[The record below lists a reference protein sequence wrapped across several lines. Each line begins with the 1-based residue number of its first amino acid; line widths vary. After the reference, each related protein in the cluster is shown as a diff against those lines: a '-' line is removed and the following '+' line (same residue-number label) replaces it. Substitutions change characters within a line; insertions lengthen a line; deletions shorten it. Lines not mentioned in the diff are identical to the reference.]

1 VVLRGRAN
9 DPAAALSGSQTKA
22 PGFAG
27 GYLLGLEELARAVGL
42 WEEVDRV
49 LAGPKSGRGYQPHE
63 FVQAWVWMQHA
74 GGRRLEDLRELRAE
88 HEVLGALGL
97 KAVPDAGTVGDWR
110 RRLGNPTG
118 PPRVS
123 PRTARSPRRYTA

>member
-1 VVLRGRAN
+1 M
-9 DPAAALSGSQTKA
+9 
-22 PGFAG
+22 
-27 GYLLGLEELARAVGL
+27 GL

-49 LAGPKSGRGYQPHE
+49 LAGPKSGRGYQRHE
-63 FVQAWVWMQHA
+63 FVQAWVWMQRA
-74 GGRRLEDLRELRAE
+74 GGRRLEDWRELRAE

-118 PPRVS
+118 GKRASPP
-123 PRTARSPRRYTA
+123 TARLPRRCTP